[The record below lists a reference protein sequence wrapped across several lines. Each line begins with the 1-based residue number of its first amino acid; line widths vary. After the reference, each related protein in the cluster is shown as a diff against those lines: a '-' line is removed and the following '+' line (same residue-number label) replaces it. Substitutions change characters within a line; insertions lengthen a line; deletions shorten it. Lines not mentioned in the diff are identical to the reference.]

1 MTGPLPSGAPPEFEA
16 FRVVPPFADVWIP
29 FVREARGAAWERA
42 EAALLA
48 PAARRTLEGALLAD
62 LSFLGAPAIRETGA
76 GLEALLAEFPVLAR
90 IASSLA
96 RDWAAAAAELAGR
109 LEADRA
115 ALAAAYG
122 ASGPVTALAAGL
134 SDRHNG
140 GRRVVILTFESGP
153 RVVYKPRHVGLEA
166 EWNGF
171 LDWLHGAGAPDP
183 PPALHFVVRDGYG
196 WAEFAEAVPLP
207 TEEAADAYFRAGGGL
222 LAVAWLLGARDAH
235 MDNVVATPRGP
246 VVVDAEAV
254 LQPDRRPGARGRGA
268 FDAANA
274 RLDTSVLATGLLTLE
289 QADAEG
295 RRRDVSGLNGEGRG
309 GVNLPELGGRYLRA
323 EDRPPAVLKGF
334 LAMARFLR
342 SRRGELE
349 SGQGPLSGFG
359 RHRVRVVFRPSE
371 TYARLLE
378 AASAPPCLREDRVR
392 SARLD
397 ALGPP
402 SVAHDGVLD
411 PWPLAADE
419 RASLERMD
427 IPAFDVGAAESDLV
441 SRAGVRVAGYFAR
454 SGVEALRARL
464 GRMGEEELAA
474 EVRLLTASLTRGAS
488 SRAPAADDT
497 AEPVAD
503 SGPAVTRNACEAEA
517 VRLADAILADA
528 VEGEDG
534 ALVWIDPAA
543 VRGSD
548 RADRGAAYY
557 LYDGGAGMLLCFAAV
572 AAATGLERF
581 REAAR
586 RCAMPFARVLDAP
599 GLDALAAAEGLGACN
614 GIGSLVYA
622 YTAAAGLLR
631 EEWPLTLAR
640 RAAALVTPER
650 IARDS
655 SYDVEGGA
663 AGAILGLLALHA
675 ATGDPD
681 ALHAAVRC
689 AEHLVSRRRDLGGG
703 AWGWPSLDGLC
714 LAGLAHG
721 GSGIALAVSR
731 LGVAA
736 GREDFSAAARAALR
750 SEAAIFDSGMG
761 NWPVLVREGDGI
773 RRLDMRAW
781 CHGAPGIALAR
792 VAMRDLG
799 GTELM
804 RDLEIAVETTRRVGL
819 LSLDHV
825 CCGNAGLVESL
836 HTAGLV
842 LHRPDLV
849 SAANARLGAMLERA
863 RKRGGYRLRGTEEE
877 SAGVLPGFFRG
888 LAGIA
893 YTLLR
898 VARPDLL
905 PNVLAFEASG
915 SVGSY
920 DGDRTRA
927 VARTPLEV
935 SFERLSA
942 PADPRFLEMTF
953 PAYRRLLALERER
966 LHPDMPGQPI
976 VLPVAVGAWG
986 NGEPIGLALAE
997 IAEGQTAN
1005 AEGLSLF
1012 VRSAYRGRGLGIALL
1027 GAIEDCLARMGVE
1040 TMGGTYMTGTPD
1052 QAALERVLE
1061 KSGWSKP
1068 EFRQLTMRFTLEGG
1082 RRMEWYGRYP
1092 FGEGYEV
1099 FPWKDLTS
1107 GEREALRESQ
1117 RATGWITPGLEPWR
1131 HDALGFEP
1139 VSSLGIRLHGAIV
1152 GWVITHE
1159 VDERTVRF
1167 TCVFI
1172 RRDLGRRGKIVPALS
1187 EAIRR
1192 LSEGT
1197 RYIQC
1202 SMTTP
1207 VNYRGM
1213 FAFVLR
1219 RCAAHATFLG
1229 ETRGTSKRLDSRAD

>member
-1 MTGPLPSGAPPEFEA
+1 MTVPPSGAPPEFEA
-16 FRVVPPFADVWIP
+16 FRVVPPFAEVWIP
-29 FVREARGAAWERA
+29 FVRAARGAAWERA
-42 EAALLA
+42 DAALLA

-109 LEADRA
+109 LTADRA
-115 ALAAAYG
+115 ALAAEFG
-122 ASGPVTALAAGL
+122 ASGPVTAVAAGL
-134 SDRHNG
+134 SDRHHG

-171 LDWLHGAGAPDP
+171 LDWLRGAGAQDP
-183 PPALHFVVRDGYG
+183 PPALRFVVRDGYG
-196 WAEFAEAVPLP
+196 WAEFAEPAALASEET
-207 TEEAADAYFRAGGGL
+207 TEAYFRAAGGL

-254 LQPDRRPGARGRGA
+254 LQPERRPGARGRGA

-274 RLDTSVLATGLLTLE
+274 RLDSSVLATGLLTLE

-295 RRRDVSGLNGEGRG
+295 RRRDVSGLNGEGRD
-309 GVNLPELGGRYLRA
+309 GVNLPELGGRRLRA

-334 LAMARFLR
+334 LAMARFLQ
-342 SRRGELE
+342 SRRAELE
-349 SGQGPLSGFG
+349 AGEGPLSGFG
-359 RHRVRVVFRPSE
+359 RHRVRVVFSPSE
-371 TYARLLE
+371 TYARLLD
-378 AASAPPCLREDRVR
+378 AASAPPCLRDDRVR
-392 SARLD
+392 RARLD
-397 ALGPP
+397 ALGPL
-402 SVAHDGVLD
+402 SVARDGVPD

-441 SRAGVRVAGYFAR
+441 SRAGVRAAGYFAR

-464 GRMGEEELAA
+464 ARMSEEDLAA

-488 SRAPAADDT
+488 SRAPAADKT
-497 AEPVAD
+497 VEPVAD
-503 SGPAVTRNACEAEA
+503 SGPAVTQSACEVEA

-557 LYDGGAGMLLCFAAV
+557 LYDGGAGVLLCFAAV
-572 AAATGLERF
+572 AAATGLARF

-599 GLDALAAAEGLGACN
+599 GLEALAAAEGLGACH

-622 YTAAAGLLR
+622 YAVAAGLLR

-681 ALHAAVRC
+681 ALRAALRC
-689 AEHLVSRRRDLGGG
+689 GEHLVSRRKDLGDG

-721 GSGIALAVSR
+721 GSGIALALSR
-731 LGVAA
+731 LAEA
-736 GREDFSAAARAALR
+736 TGREDFRGAARAALQG
-750 SEAAIFDSGMG
+750 EAAIFDSGTG
-761 NWPVLVREGDGI
+761 NWPVLVREGEGI

-804 RDLEIAVETTRRVGL
+804 RDLEIAVETTRRVVL

-842 LHRPDLV
+842 LHRPDLI
-849 SAANARLGAMLERA
+849 SAANARLGAMLARA
-863 RKRGGYRLRGTEEE
+863 RRSGGYRLRGTEEE

-888 LAGIA
+888 RAGIA

-898 VARPDLL
+898 LARPGLL
-905 PNVLAFEASG
+905 PNVLAFEAS
-915 SVGSY
+915 VGAGPY
-920 DGDRTRA
+920 DGVRMSA
-927 VARTPLEV
+927 VSRTPLEV
-935 SFERLSA
+935 RFERLAA
-942 PADPRFLEMTF
+942 PVDPRFLEMTF
-953 PAYRRLLALERER
+953 PAYRHLLALERAR
-966 LHPDMPGQPI
+966 LHPDMAGHPI
-976 VLPVAVGAWG
+976 VLPVAVGARV
-986 NGEPIGLALAE
+986 NGEPAGLALAE
-997 IAEGQTAN
+997 VEEGQTAR
-1005 AEGLSLF
+1005 AEVLSLF
-1012 VRSAYRGRGLGIALL
+1012 VRSAHRGRGLGTALL
-1027 GAIEDCLARMGVE
+1027 GASEQYLSLMGVE
-1040 TMGGTYMTGTPD
+1040 TTNGTYMTGRPD

-1061 KSGWSKP
+1061 KAGWSRP
-1068 EFRQLTMRFTLEGG
+1068 EFRQLCMRFTLEEA

-1099 FPWKDLTS
+1099 FPWKDLTD
-1107 GEREALRESQ
+1107 GEREALRESH
-1117 RATGWITPGLEPWR
+1117 RATSWITPGLEPWR

-1139 VSSLGIRLHGAIV
+1139 VSSLGIRLRGAIV
-1152 GWVITHE
+1152 GWVINHE
-1159 VDERTVRF
+1159 LDERTVRL
-1167 TCVFI
+1167 TCIFI
-1172 RRDLGRRGKIVPALS
+1172 RRDLGRRGKVIPALS
-1187 EAIRR
+1187 ESIRR
-1192 LSEGT
+1192 LSEDT
-1197 RYIQC
+1197 PYVEC

-1207 VNYRGM
+1207 AHYRGM

-1219 RCAAHATFLG
+1219 RCAPHVTFLG
-1229 ETRGTSKRLDSRAD
+1229 ETRGSTKRLGSRAD